1 MPELNYVD
9 RSFNKDNTANCHLSI
24 QTDRNGLAYC
34 IRHTRQGD
42 FIVFRK
48 YRFDHVYMASD
59 LVRQVIAVL
68 DKDDILNL
76 PFHSVHFMD
85 YTQQSTLV
93 PESFFNPD
101 NLADY
106 IEFNTGGAFEGELF
120 SNHIRPLD
128 AYSVFSLPRA
138 LVSLVTLHFKKVEF
152 SSQTT
157 PFLWNITR
165 NPTSLDKYTIYVG
178 LNADFF
184 DIAVTGNG
192 MLLLYNTFQY
202 VNETDLLYY
211 VLYVCRQLSLTSQD
225 IPVKLSGELSS
236 RLAFFETLKQ
246 YLPVISYDEATG
258 IPPVASGLMPVVL
271 YKYLNIF
278 NLQSCELSAE
288 SIKAG

>member
-1 MPELNYVD
+1 M
-9 RSFNKDNTANCHLSI
+9 
-24 QTDRNGLAYC
+24 G
-34 IRHTRQGD
+34 
-42 FIVFRK
+42 
-48 YRFDHVYMASD
+48 
-59 LVRQVIAVL
+59 
-68 DKDDILNL
+68 
-76 PFHSVHFMD
+76 

-93 PESFFNPD
+93 PASFFTPE

-106 IEFNTGGAFEGELF
+106 LEFNTGGAFEGELF

-128 AYSVFSLPRA
+128 TFSVFALPRA

-157 PFLWNITR
+157 PFLWNIAR
-165 NPTSLDKYTIYVG
+165 NAKSLDHYTLYVG

-192 MLLLYNTFQY
+192 KLLLYNTFQF

-211 VLYVCRQLSLTSQD
+211 ILYVCRQLSLASQD
-225 IPVKLSGELSS
+225 VPLKLSGELSS

-246 YLPVISYDEATG
+246 YLPG
-258 IPPVASGLMPVVL
+258 IDYNDVSGIAPLASGLKLVAAF
-271 YKYLNIF
+271 KYLNIF
-278 NLQSCELSAE
+278 NLQSCELSVE